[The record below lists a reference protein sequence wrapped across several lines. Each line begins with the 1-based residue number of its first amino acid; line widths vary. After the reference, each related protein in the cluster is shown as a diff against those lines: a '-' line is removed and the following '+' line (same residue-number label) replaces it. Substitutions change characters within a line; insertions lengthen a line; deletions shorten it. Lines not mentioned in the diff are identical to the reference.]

1 MPATPD
7 KLTKGKDHGFKAIA
21 FAVAR
26 VPNSQRLFLGSSDFK
41 VYELD
46 LAEAKIEPKELGT
59 HQSYVTGVALAGK
72 HLVTGGYDGRLIWW
86 DVEKKSQ
93 VRAVDAAHQK
103 WIRKVVASPDGKL
116 VASVADDM
124 VCKVWEAESGKL
136 VHELK
141 GHKEK
146 TPNHF
151 PSMLFVCCFSPDGKH
166 LATAD
171 KVGHLVVWDVA
182 SGKQVTACEA
192 PGMYTWDPT
201 QRIHSIGGVR
211 GLAFSA
217 DGQLLAAGGID
228 KIGNI
233 DHLDGKARIEVF
245 DWQKQTKTHEFLHD
259 KNKGLVEKLAFHP
272 QGDWLVAAGGAGD
285 GFLLFHDLKN
295 KKVLRAEKA
304 PMHVHDVA
312 LSETGETLFAVG
324 HNKVVAYEMK
334 G

>member
-1 MPATPD
+1 
-7 KLTKGKDHGFKAIA
+7 
-21 FAVAR
+21 VA
-26 VPNSQRLFLGSSDFK
+26 G
-41 VYELD
+41 
-46 LAEAKIEPKELGT
+46 
-59 HQSYVTGVALAGK
+59 
-72 HLVTGGYDGRLIWW
+72 
-86 DVEKKSQ
+86 
-93 VRAVDAAHQK
+93 
-103 WIRKVVASPDGKL
+103 
-116 VASVADDM
+116 
-124 VCKVWEAESGKL
+124 
-136 VHELK
+136 
-141 GHKEK
+141 
-146 TPNHF
+146 
-151 PSMLFVCCFSPDGKH
+151 
-166 LATAD
+166 
-171 KVGHLVVWDVA
+171 
-182 SGKQVTACEA
+182 GKQVTACEA

-295 KKVLRAEKA
+295 KKILRAEKA

-312 LSETGETLFAVG
+312 LNETGETLFAVG
-324 HNKVVAYEMK
+324 HNKVMSYEMK